1 MSFQEA
7 EVTRSLSN
15 LYKGQI
21 NQSKEGV
28 YTRVIDYNE
37 LLEQKLSALTFEQEA
52 KLRQQRLEQAGAS
65 GTDPASQDDEAA
77 GDGQAEFTEGLF
89 APQLPISPEL
99 EIDYVEQAKEQ
110 AAEITA
116 KATADA
122 EELLRKAMQEAEKIK
137 ENARRQGEELGY
149 ANGMERAQAQEAQMR
164 EELEQLRQQ
173 QEQEYAERLH
183 TMEPELMDAVIEVFD
198 KVLMTDFAGRRKILL
213 HLIQHT
219 VQHIKNSREFRI
231 RVSADDYET
240 VSAGRDEI
248 FRKIGGE
255 VVLDII
261 MDESLQQGQCTID
274 TDEGIFDCGIDV
286 QLENLTKDLRAL
298 SCMD

>member
-1 MSFQEA
+1 
-7 EVTRSLSN
+7 
-15 LYKGQI
+15 
-21 NQSKEGV
+21 
-28 YTRVIDYNE
+28 
-37 LLEQKLSALTFEQEA
+37 
-52 KLRQQRLEQAGAS
+52 
-65 GTDPASQDDEAA
+65 
-77 GDGQAEFTEGLF
+77 
-89 APQLPISPEL
+89 
-99 EIDYVEQAKEQ
+99 
-110 AAEITA
+110 
-116 KATADA
+116 
-122 EELLRKAMQEAEKIK
+122 MQEAEKIK